1 MQNVE
6 ERYERSGKAS
16 PCYLDQ
22 KDLLNLTRII
32 QETFSKPEIDRYFRV
47 STTLGNA
54 RVFSSSMDDF
64 LVQKDLPEKI
74 TELSLWIEGW
84 DQRTRFDKNVLLDF
98 SRYSVQLHVEGT
110 DPVWV
115 YDKYNNIMKFLKD
128 KRAWYWPVIMLE
140 KFIIF
145 CLTIMLIASLI
156 ISYKLRKASDYVS
169 NIALLGV
176 WSLLI
181 FSDTRKIWPYSILQL
196 KGTKAGFD
204 KENIF
209 MVAVIAILILV
220 LLDLI
225 LRPFLG

>member
-1 MQNVE
+1 MHNVE
-6 ERYERSGKAS
+6 KRYQRSGKAR
-16 PCYLDQ
+16 PCFLDQ
-22 KDLLNLTRII
+22 KDLVDLTHVI
-32 QETFSKPEIDRYFRV
+32 QETFTKPEIDRYFRV
-47 STTLGNA
+47 STTLGNT
-54 RVFSSSMDDF
+54 RVFSNSMDDF

-74 TELSLWIEGW
+74 TELSFWIEGW

-128 KRAWYWPVIMLE
+128 KRAWYWPVIILE

-145 CLTIMLIASLI
+145 CMTIMLIAGLI
-156 ISYKLRKASDYVS
+156 LSYKLGKVSNYVS

-181 FSDTRKIWPYSILQL
+181 FSDTRKIWPYSFLKL
-196 KGTKAGFD
+196 KGTKSALD
-204 KENIF
+204 KENIL
-209 MVAVIAILILV
+209 MVAILAILILV
-220 LLDLI
+220 LFDFIFGPL
-225 LRPFLG
+225 FG

>member
-6 ERYERSGKAS
+6 KRYERSGKAR

-22 KDLLNLTRII
+22 KDLLNLARII

-47 STTLGNA
+47 STTLGNT
-54 RVFSSSMDDF
+54 RVFSNSMDDF

-74 TELSLWIEGW
+74 TELSFWIEGW

-181 FSDTRKIWPYSILQL
+181 FSDTQKNL
-196 KGTKAGFD
+196 
-204 KENIF
+204 
-209 MVAVIAILILV
+209 AVFNLEIE
-220 LLDLI
+220 
-225 LRPFLG
+225 GH

>member
-54 RVFSSSMDDF
+54 RVFSNSMDDF

-74 TELSLWIEGW
+74 TELSFWIEGW

-181 FSDTRKIWPYSILQL
+181 FSDTRKIWPYSILKL